1 MLSAQYLYQ
10 VSASPFYPQHPKYF
24 LTHVD
29 RGHRGETIEF
39 YSEGDSMVHLTGYT
53 VEPDMSDEDG
63 EAEQE
68 EIPSDEENK
77 AIMADMRRRMKSG
90 TFDDDDADDSDDSDG
105 SEDDGQVEQVKTHL
119 GDGDEGADSSEEEQM
134 PAQPQKRKREDTAQQ
149 ARTEAEKLS
158 PDTPEGQA
166 ALAEW
171 HERCFNF
178 C

>member
-1 MLSAQYLYQ
+1 
-10 VSASPFYPQHPKYF
+10 
-24 LTHVD
+24 
-29 RGHRGETIEF
+29 
-39 YSEGDSMVHLTGYT
+39 MVHLTGYT

-119 GDGDEGADSSEEEQM
+119 GDGDEGMDSSEEEQI

-149 ARTEAEKLS
+149 ARTEVGKLS

-178 C
+178 CRENPGTKLNMVRCLPSSLCPGVPNVCCRAARAEIEASRER